1 MLKIVANISRSFL
14 KIISNKVAR
23 SLTVTSGFEMLF
35 AKIPL
40 DIFRFTIYIYIIG
53 RKLIKK
59 NILKI
64 KYDFRN
70 DIIYTFH
77 EIIVYISWNFI
88 NFKIN
93 QAYIYN
99 FKIDEYKRKFD
110 NSIFVWILSLFS
122 SFVKKLWYVKKKIG
136 KLDESNI
143 KNFCKNFAKFN
154 LLIFRLMIL
163 PRSQI
168 KR

>member
-77 EIIVYISWNFI
+77 EIIVYIS
-88 NFKIN
+88 
-93 QAYIYN
+93 
-99 FKIDEYKRKFD
+99 
-110 NSIFVWILSLFS
+110 
-122 SFVKKLWYVKKKIG
+122 
-136 KLDESNI
+136 
-143 KNFCKNFAKFN
+143 
-154 LLIFRLMIL
+154 
-163 PRSQI
+163 
-168 KR
+168 

>member
-40 DIFRFTIYIYIIG
+40 DIFRFTIYIYYWSEID
-53 RKLIKK
+53 KK

-77 EIIVYISWNFI
+77 EIIVYIS
-88 NFKIN
+88 
-93 QAYIYN
+93 
-99 FKIDEYKRKFD
+99 
-110 NSIFVWILSLFS
+110 
-122 SFVKKLWYVKKKIG
+122 
-136 KLDESNI
+136 
-143 KNFCKNFAKFN
+143 
-154 LLIFRLMIL
+154 
-163 PRSQI
+163 
-168 KR
+168 